1 MAHRDLCLEHN
12 VRKVIIVFF
21 YKSGGRGGGRR
32 NALEC
37 NKLKAPLQLAIL
49 CPVNKSD
56 QLSDGGRDEDE
67 EEEKED
73 IQKIEGGEELCDEE
87 GEGSL
92 WW

>member
-1 MAHRDLCLEHN
+1 MAHRDLCSEHN

-21 YKSGGRGGGRR
+21 YKSGGRGGRR

-37 NKLKAPLQLAIL
+37 NKVKAPLQLAIL
-49 CPVNKSD
+49 CQVSKSD
-56 QLSDGGRDEDE
+56 QLSDGGRNEDE

-73 IQKIEGGEELCDEE
+73 IQKIEGEEELCDEE

>member
-1 MAHRDLCLEHN
+1 MAHRDLCSEHN
-12 VRKVIIVFF
+12 VWKVIIVF
-21 YKSGGRGGGRR
+21 YQKSGGRGRR

-37 NKLKAPLQLAIL
+37 NKVKAPLQLAIL
-49 CPVNKSD
+49 CRVSKSD

-73 IQKIEGGEELCDEE
+73 IQKIEGEEELCDEE

>member
-1 MAHRDLCLEHN
+1 MAHRDLCSEHS
-12 VRKVIIVFF
+12 VRKVII
-21 YKSGGRGGGRR
+21 
-32 NALEC
+32 
-37 NKLKAPLQLAIL
+37 APLQLAIL
-49 CPVNKSD
+49 CRVSKSD

-73 IQKIEGGEELCDEE
+73 IQKIEGEEELCDKE